1 MQFNLKILSVAI
13 SMAIVPS
20 LAVADEAADAKI
32 AKLEQ
37 QVQTL
42 QAQQNASLADKVKF
56 NGFISGAYISS
67 DNDAGYNNADSSA
80 NFSEDSKLGLQGTFN
95 ISDNTQAVL
104 QLMMRGKY
112 DWEVEA
118 EWAYLSHRFDNG
130 VKIRGGKLRVP
141 LFMYSD
147 YLDVGYAQPFARPP
161 QEVYGT
167 IPFSSYTGAGV
178 SYDVE
183 YDDSTLTMQAFG
195 GESDVKNSAVELSNL
210 MGANVSWT
218 DEIWTLRAVYAQAKL
233 DGPIVSEVTVPL
245 AAGVN
250 TQANYTVL
258 ELNDEKGSFVGVG
271 ASYDNGEVIAITEWT
286 RSEIDNAYPDTDSGY
301 LTLGYRIKEFTPYAT
316 VAYMKTQDNDERL
329 PLSTATSIQMVAFN
343 AERMAYSI
351 GLRWDAIDNVAIKFD
366 VTYAEDFGDTS
377 GGFTGNSIDTSTGK
391 FTYDDTLIYT
401 VKFDAVF

>member
-1 MQFNLKILSVAI
+1 MQFNVKVLSVAV
-13 SMAIVPS
+13 SMAMIPS
-20 LAVADEAADAKI
+20 LAIADEAADAKI

-42 QAQQNASLADKVKF
+42 QSQQNANLADKFNF

-67 DNDAGYNNADSSA
+67 DNDAGYNGADTSA
-80 NFSEDSKLGLQGTFN
+80 DFNQDSKLGFQGTFN
-95 ISDNTQAVL
+95 ITDSTQAVL
-104 QLMMRGKY
+104 QLMMRGQY

-118 EWAYLSHRFDNG
+118 EWAYLSHRFENG
-130 VKIRGGKLRVP
+130 VKVRAGKLRVP

-147 YLDVGYAQPFARPP
+147 YLDVGYAQLFSRPP
-161 QEVYGT
+161 VEVYGS

-195 GESDVKNSAVELSNL
+195 GESDIKNSAVELSNL

-218 DEIWTLRAVYAQAKL
+218 DETWTLRAVYAQAQI
-233 DGPIVSEVTVPL
+233 DGPVVDEVDVTL
-245 AAGVN
+245 APNVI

-258 ELNDEKGSFVGVG
+258 ELDDETASFVGVG

-286 RSEIDNAYPDTDSGY
+286 RQEIDNAFPDTDSGY
-301 LTLGYRIKEFTPYAT
+301 LTLGYRIKAFTPYVT
-316 VAYMKTQDNDERL
+316 VAYTKTQDNDERL
-329 PLSTATSIQMVAFN
+329 PLSTAAATQMIAFN
-343 AERMAYSI
+343 VERTAYSL

-366 VTYAEDFGDTS
+366 LTYADDFGDTS
-377 GGFTGNSIDTSTGK
+377 GGLSSNGYDSSTGQ
-391 FTYDDTLIYT
+391 FAYDDTLVYT

>member
-1 MQFNLKILSVAI
+1 
-13 SMAIVPS
+13 
-20 LAVADEAADAKI
+20 
-32 AKLEQ
+32 
-37 QVQTL
+37 
-42 QAQQNASLADKVKF
+42 
-56 NGFISGAYISS
+56 
-67 DNDAGYNNADSSA
+67 
-80 NFSEDSKLGLQGTFN
+80 
-95 ISDNTQAVL
+95 
-104 QLMMRGKY
+104 MMRGKY

-118 EWAYLSHRFDNG
+118 EWAYLSHRFENG
-130 VKIRGGKLRVP
+130 VKVRGGKLRVP

-161 QEVYGT
+161 QEVYGA

-195 GESDVKNSAVELSNL
+195 GESNVKNSAVELSNL
-210 MGANVSWT
+210 MGANLSWT
-218 DEIWTLRAVYAQAKL
+218 DEIWTLRAVYAQAQL
-233 DGPIVSEVTVPL
+233 DGPIVNEVDVAL
-245 AAGVN
+245 APGVN

-258 ELNDEKGSFVGVG
+258 ELDDDKGSFVGVG

-286 RSEIDNAYPDTDSGY
+286 RSEIDNAYPDIDSGY

-316 VAYMKTQDNDERL
+316 VAYTKTQDNDERL
-329 PLSTATSIQMVAFN
+329 PLSQAAAIQMVAFN

-366 VTYAEDFGDTS
+366 VTYADDFGDTS
-377 GGFTGNSIDTSTGK
+377 GGFLGNNFDSSTGK

>member
-42 QAQQNASLADKVKF
+42 QAQQNASLADKVQF

-329 PLSTATSIQMVAFN
+329 PLSTATAIQMVAFN